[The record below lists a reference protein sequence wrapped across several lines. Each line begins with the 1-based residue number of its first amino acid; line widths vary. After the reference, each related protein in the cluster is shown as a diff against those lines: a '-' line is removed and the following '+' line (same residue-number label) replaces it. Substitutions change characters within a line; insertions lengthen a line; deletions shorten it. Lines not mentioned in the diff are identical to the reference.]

1 MKDMD
6 DDSDASGSDK
16 DSEEEEEE
24 EESGSDGGGSGGV
37 AVFDPK
43 ASHSSWQFDKKTK
56 IMKCNNSSWYT
67 AISKKP
73 TDKFTVELGTGVG
86 SYMIGFINKVSY
98 NQNASNYNTGHYWY
112 CSSSGLYGQGTR
124 LSFSA
129 GAGCNAGTKIG
140 CVFDRKKTIVSY
152 LKDGSKIGDAWQ
164 LSDKKN

>member
-67 AISKKP
+67 AISKK
-73 TDKFTVELGTGVG
+73 T
-86 SYMIGFINKVSY
+86 Y
-98 NQNASNYNTGHYWY
+98 
-112 CSSSGLYGQGTR
+112 R
-124 LSFSA
+124 
-129 GAGCNAGTKIG
+129 
-140 CVFDRKKTIVSY
+140 
-152 LKDGSKIGDAWQ
+152 
-164 LSDKKN
+164 